1 VSWPFHLDPVHRL
14 LEDIGLGGP
23 IAAGAVLLADLAL
36 ASILARELRRSLKFS
51 AGLAWL
57 YLALATVRCFVQASS
72 EGMDPLL
79 RVFAAVVLALAV
91 AQTMFILVVDFVAGR
106 NGKKPLLPLIR
117 YGLLGATFLIAA
129 LAGLRAGG
137 VTTFGVLASGAVVV
151 GGAGAAVA
159 EVLRQVGAGILV
171 QYARPFEVGDFIQVL
186 PLEKRGAVL
195 STDWRTTTIRTDN
208 GVEWLLPN
216 NDIVT
221 HTVLNFG
228 HGDRPCRR
236 RVTFD
241 GPYEVP
247 PQSIRAVVLPAL
259 RDVEG
264 LEGTP
269 PPFVEVTDFRD
280 SGITYALFFWTKRI
294 ADFERVEAECRA
306 RVWYAFARARISFP
320 YPVRTLAMADPPTIT
335 LPVDRRAEALANS
348 ALFKLLDADALRD
361 LATIGTESL
370 YGPGEVVVM
379 AGEIGATMHVLF
391 EGEVAV
397 QSPLERRELLRL
409 GPGEF
414 FGEMSVV
421 TGAPRAATVV
431 TTAPTRTFVID
442 EPQFKTI
449 LERHPQVADALGEI
463 LASRQADLTQLV
475 EQKPTDS
482 ARNRQLKSL
491 IMERIKGLFSF
502 GAKE

>member
-1 VSWPFHLDPVHRL
+1 
-14 LEDIGLGGP
+14 
-23 IAAGAVLLADLAL
+23 
-36 ASILARELRRSLKFS
+36 
-51 AGLAWL
+51 
-57 YLALATVRCFVQASS
+57 
-72 EGMDPLL
+72 
-79 RVFAAVVLALAV
+79 
-91 AQTMFILVVDFVAGR
+91 
-106 NGKKPLLPLIR
+106 
-117 YGLLGATFLIAA
+117 A

-171 QYARPFEVGDFIQVL
+171 QYSRPFEIGDFIQVL
-186 PLEKRGAVL
+186 PLDRRGAVL
-195 STDWRTTTIRTDN
+195 ATNWRTTTIRTDN
-208 GVEWLLPN
+208 GLEWLLPN

-228 HGDRPCRR
+228 KGERPCRR

-241 GPYEVP
+241 APYEIA
-247 PQSIRAVVLPAL
+247 PQRIRETVLPAL

-264 LEGTP
+264 IEATP
-269 PPFVEVTDFRD
+269 APLVEVAEFRD
-280 SGITYALFFWTKRI
+280 SSISYALLFWTRRI
-294 ADFERVEAECRA
+294 SDFERVEAESRA
-306 RVWYAFARARISFP
+306 RIWYAFARAQIHFP
-320 YPVRTLAMADPPTIT
+320 YPVRSLAMANPPSIT
-335 LPVDRRAEALANS
+335 HPVDKRAEALGNS

-361 LATIGTESL
+361 LASIGSEAL

-379 AGEIGATMHVLF
+379 AGEIGATMHVVF

-414 FGEMSVV
+414 FGEMSLV

-463 LASRQADLTQLV
+463 LASRQADLTALV
-475 EQKPTDS
+475 EQRPTDS

-491 IMERIKGLFSF
+491 IMDRIKGLFSF
-502 GAKE
+502 ATKPKEPS